1 MLEPSRSRGTM
12 VATSAVD
19 AAIVPVNIPCRM
31 RKTRSWPTLVTSP
44 IRARM
49 TPPMSI
55 DRSTISFRPRR
66 SASAPQIGLKIASE
80 TPVLVT
86 SAPDQ
91 NTTALSGVT
100 PISLR

>member
-19 AAIVPVNIPCRM
+19 AAMVPVNIPCKM

-49 TPPMSI
+49 TPPISI